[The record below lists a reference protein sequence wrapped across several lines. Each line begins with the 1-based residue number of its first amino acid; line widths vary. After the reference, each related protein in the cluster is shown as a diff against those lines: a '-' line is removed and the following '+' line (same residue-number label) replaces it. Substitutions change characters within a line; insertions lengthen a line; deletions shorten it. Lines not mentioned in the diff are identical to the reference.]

1 MENRKVR
8 LNQHTNLLELGRTHV
23 STGGCR
29 YAECVPESVPL

>member
-8 LNQHTNLLELGRTHV
+8 LNQHTKSSGTGRTHV